1 MTQGRSPRAARS
13 LERDV
18 RRVVTSLFARSHPD
32 IRLVAYALAMGPRT
46 LQRRLRDAGVTYAQV
61 IARARSD
68 VAQRML
74 NDPARKI
81 GDIARALGYSD
92 APHFT
97 RAFVR
102 WTGLTPRQF
111 RAQRTRPR
119 ASAPRRR
126 ERRSARAR

>member
-1 MTQGRSPRAARS
+1 
-13 LERDV
+13 
-18 RRVVTSLFARSHPD
+18 
-32 IRLVAYALAMGPRT
+32 MGPRT
-46 LQRRLRDAGVTYAQV
+46 LQRRLRDAGLTYAQV

-102 WTGLTPRQF
+102 WTGLTPREF
-111 RAQRTRPR
+111 RAQGRH
-119 ASAPRRR
+119 RRR
-126 ERRSARAR
+126 KRPPTRSR